1 MVPRTLYLER
11 IRPFYDS
18 PLIKVI
24 VGVRRCGKSVLLQ
37 QIASELGREAP
48 ASLIVFIDFDDY
60 ANRHLL
66 DPEQLHEHIIS
77 QIDKHPGQKA
87 YLLFDQ
93 LAEQLEPCEHL
104 PHGLE
109 LQAAFGRARYQTRRP
124 HTVVSHDAFQLPGI
138 PPV

>member
-77 QIDKHPGQKA
+77 QIDTPAKRPI
-87 YLLFDQ
+87 
-93 LAEQLEPCEHL
+93 CSS
-104 PHGLE
+104 
-109 LQAAFGRARYQTRRP
+109 TRFRMSP
-124 HTVVSHDAFQLPGI
+124 ISNWSSTR
-138 PPV
+138 